1 MYFVFKYFYLF
12 TIHFLPKCYFFCQ
25 QSIELQHLCTQ
36 FEYLNSLPSLLSL
49 AEGFSGECLKFSIW
63 GRAGDAAVPSRQGS
77 TFSALLLPSA
87 GPGSAAALISLI
99 PLPLAPRRASPGYRL
114 ARTWG
119 ICQILWQSHRVFLIC
134 HNKRDAPSQ
143 KSRGVVL
150 KRPAHCKKTALENT
164 QFYMHWVRI
173 QRPSVGP
180 LSHSYYE
187 SKLWSK
193 IQLPAWM
200 HRTNLQNS
208 PPLKI
213 KEYYVT

>member
-1 MYFVFKYFYLF
+1 MRTTEPHERKQHLRLSSF
-12 TIHFLPKCYFFCQ
+12 TQDITGHTERTSPYNTLLACTLCLSIFISLQFTFFQSAIFFCQ

-77 TFSALLLPSA
+77 AFSALLLPSA

-99 PLPLAPRRASPGYRL
+99 PLPLAPSRASPGYRL

-143 KSRGVVL
+143 KTRGV
-150 KRPAHCKKTALENT
+150 
-164 QFYMHWVRI
+164 F
-173 QRPSVGP
+173 
-180 LSHSYYE
+180 
-187 SKLWSK
+187 
-193 IQLPAWM
+193 
-200 HRTNLQNS
+200 
-208 PPLKI
+208 
-213 KEYYVT
+213 